1 MAEGGEWEE
10 IVGRTGN
17 IEVEKKDAELPCSIN
32 DPESGEVENKVKCQ
46 GREALMVVNE
56 AGGGQFTN
64 FCT

>member
-1 MAEGGEWEE
+1 MVGGM
-10 IVGRTGN
+10 
-17 IEVEKKDAELPCSIN
+17 EKKDAGLPCSIN
-32 DPESGEVENKVKCQ
+32 DPESVEVENKDKCQ

>member
-1 MAEGGEWEE
+1 M
-10 IVGRTGN
+10 GRTSN
-17 IEVEKKDAELPCSIN
+17 IEVEKKDAELTCNIK